1 MDEGRG
7 IDNSVGFGME
17 ISMKMAWKTAEKEG
31 FVYSMDRG
39 K

>member
-1 MDEGRG
+1 MDEGGG
-7 IDNSVGFGME
+7 IENSVGFRME
-17 ISMKMAWKTAEKEG
+17 IPIKMAWETAEKGG

>member
-1 MDEGRG
+1 MDEGG
-7 IDNSVGFGME
+7 DIDNSVGFGME
-17 ISMKMAWKTAEKEG
+17 ISIKMAWETAEKGG